1 MENNTNKQYTTPPQQ
16 KVWLREERKTAIVRR
31 VEVHPNWGKQYL
43 VTTHSS
49 EWGPDTYWVKEQNIE
64 QMGAHRNG

>member
-1 MENNTNKQYTTPPQQ
+1 MESNSDTKQRTPQQ
-16 KVWLREERKTAIVRR
+16 KVWLREEQKPAVVRR
-31 VEVHPNWGKQYL
+31 VEIHPNWGKQYL

-49 EWGPDTYWVKEQNIE
+49 EWGPETFWVKEENVE

>member
-1 MENNTNKQYTTPPQQ
+1 MENNSETKQSKTPQQ
-16 KVWLREERKTAIVRR
+16 KVWLREEGKSAVVRR

-49 EWGPDTYWVKEQNIE
+49 EWGPETFWVKEENVE
-64 QMGAHRNG
+64 QMGANRNG